1 MLIYSFSGE
10 MSVSFLDL
18 EAAFPIVV
26 TYSKIDGFPQI
37 TENNLGIGK
46 IFYKQWKSKFILV
59 SNTAIRLYLTSFDF
73 LCEPIE
79 DKYP

>member
-1 MLIYSFSGE
+1 MHYILLSFFKMLIYSFSGE

-46 IFYKQWKSKFILV
+46 IFFKHSEKANLF
-59 SNTAIRLYLTSFDF
+59 
-73 LCEPIE
+73 
-79 DKYP
+79 